1 MTEIMR
7 GKYIYGTVKV
17 GERGQIVI
25 PLEAR
30 KHFEINSGDLLL
42 VVGDKNFGGLGV
54 VKASAMKD
62 FALKIFEAIEG
73 KNDNSE
79 GEKA

>member
-1 MTEIMR
+1 MTEIME

-42 VVGDKNFGGLGV
+42 VVGDKNMGGLGV

-73 KNDNSE
+73 KSDNSE
-79 GEKA
+79 GEKT